1 MRFVRS
7 IPNALDKSIDQV
19 FLGERRQEHVFALRL
34 PLVGHVHSSAL
45 SEQQVLKPIP
55 ITAADAIHKGQD
67 TTNEISMVLKGNK
80 ATLVINGNEGQ
91 RIHWP
96 RAPRRELFRLP
107 HLFSERRS
115 RSLDCHPKEHS
126 GSRGR
131 GTIAHRIAGA
141 PTTEADIAT
150 QFARYGGSPVL
161 RPILVDHGPDRE
173 CCADC
178 AAAQAH
184 QCPALGMEVHGSL
197 GGSAAPFCKSS
208 IDCLSGER
216 TNAIMPSRGGRLMVT
231 PAFISISQV
240 A

>member
-1 MRFVRS
+1 MLWISRSTRSFWANDDKNMYSLYVYPWWGTYTVLRYQSNKCSNQFRSRQPTRS
-7 IPNALDKSIDQV
+7 I
-19 FLGERRQEHVFALRL
+19 R
-34 PLVGHVHSSAL
+34 
-45 SEQQVLKPIP
+45 
-55 ITAADAIHKGQD
+55 GQD

-96 RAPRRELFRLP
+96 RASRRELFRLP

-115 RSLDCHPKEHS
+115 RSLDCHPKKHS